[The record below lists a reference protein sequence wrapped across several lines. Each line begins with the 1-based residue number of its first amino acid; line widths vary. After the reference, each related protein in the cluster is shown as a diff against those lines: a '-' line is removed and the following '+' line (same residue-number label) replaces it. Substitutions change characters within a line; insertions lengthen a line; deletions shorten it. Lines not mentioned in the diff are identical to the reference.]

1 MRSVALQVCHLLMVS
16 SNCRPGSAHFQAA
29 SAISRQSWRAERRS
43 TTSPVV
49 RVVVSQTASFI
60 TASMN
65 LSVTRTELF
74 AFWPETVR

>member
-1 MRSVALQVCHLLMVS
+1 MRSVSLQVCQRLMVS

-29 SAISRQSWRAERRS
+29 SAISFHSSRAASRS

-49 RVVVSQTASFI
+49 RAVVSQTEFFS

-65 LSVTRTELF
+65 RSEMRTELL
-74 AFWPETVR
+74 AFWPLTVR